1 VEDPSRKCID
11 RRMQKLADETPNS
24 LGPRDVNTDKNAND
38 AEEGEWPE
46 YGAGETETEDLF
58 SGELSY
64 RGEKISAGLDRRA
77 GDTNA
82 LLTHQLEKIDRHFVD
97 NLAN

>member
-1 VEDPSRKCID
+1 
-11 RRMQKLADETPNS
+11 MQKLADETPNC
-24 LGPRDVNTDKNAND
+24 LGSMDVNTDKNAND

-46 YGAGETETEDLF
+46 YCAGETETDDLF

-64 RGEKISAGLDRRA
+64 RGEKISASLDRRA
-77 GDTNA
+77 GDINA
-82 LLTHQLEKIDRHFVD
+82 LLTQQLEKIGGHVVD